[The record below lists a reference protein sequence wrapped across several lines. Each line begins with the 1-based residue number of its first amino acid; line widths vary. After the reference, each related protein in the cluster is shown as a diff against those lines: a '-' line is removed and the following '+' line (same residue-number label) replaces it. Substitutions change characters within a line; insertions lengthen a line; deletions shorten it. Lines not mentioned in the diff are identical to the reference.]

1 LLLRQ
6 IGMSKKVVIVINLVE
21 ESVETTNE
29 EIEKEI
35 LQELTDDM
43 PIIPW
48 LANVEKV
55 TVIEE

>member
-1 LLLRQ
+1 MT
-6 IGMSKKVVIVINLVE
+6 IKKVVITIHLVE
-21 ESVETTNE
+21 ESVEKTNE

-48 LANVEKV
+48 LERVEKV
-55 TVIEE
+55 TVVEE

>member
-1 LLLRQ
+1 
-6 IGMSKKVVIVINLVE
+6 MKTKKVVIVINLVE
-21 ESVETTNE
+21 ESIETTNE

-48 LANVEKV
+48 LQNVEKV

>member
-1 LLLRQ
+1 
-6 IGMSKKVVIVINLVE
+6 MKSKKAVIVINLVE
-21 ESVETTNE
+21 ESVEKANE

-35 LQELTDDM
+35 LQELSDDM

-48 LANVEKV
+48 LQNVERV

>member
-1 LLLRQ
+1 
-6 IGMSKKVVIVINLVE
+6 MKTKKVIIVINLVE
-21 ESVETTNE
+21 ESVEKANE

-35 LQELTDDM
+35 LQELTEDM

-55 TVIEE
+55 TVIEA